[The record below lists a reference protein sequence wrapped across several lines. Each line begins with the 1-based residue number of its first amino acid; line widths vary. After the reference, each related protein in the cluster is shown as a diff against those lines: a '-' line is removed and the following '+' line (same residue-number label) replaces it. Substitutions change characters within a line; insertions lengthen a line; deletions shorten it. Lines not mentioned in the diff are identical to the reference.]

1 MVQAPEGGS
10 SGYRQSLWWRPSEL
24 ARRLVR
30 LDQEAGL
37 QAIGAVSRLGDR
49 LARIEDPAD
58 RLVPVV
64 VEHLQAQQ
72 QARQARARRWLALAR
87 HLDLQA

>member
-1 MVQAPEGGS
+1 MQAPEVGP

-24 ARRLVR
+24 ARRLAR

-49 LARIEDPAD
+49 LARIEDPTN

-72 QARQARARRWLALAR
+72 QATQARARRWLALAR

>member
-1 MVQAPEGGS
+1 MQALEGGP

-37 QAIGAVSRLGDR
+37 QAIGAISRLGDR
-49 LARIEDPAD
+49 LARIEDPAN
-58 RLVPVV
+58 RLAPAAVD
-64 VEHLQAQQ
+64 HLRAQQ
-72 QARQARARRWLALAR
+72 QARQMRTRRWLALGR
-87 HLDLQA
+87 HLDVTA